1 MSFGK
6 TEGDAFNQNI
16 AFMLQKNEANGP
28 YYHQEWQGMPQTK
41 PIISGG
47 MKALRLP
54 AFFENGPLECH
65 IDCWR
70 YCLRPQGWTQT
81 WRHPLR

>member
-28 YYHQEWQGMPQTK
+28 YYHQEWQGMPLT
-41 PIISGG
+41 SLSSR
-47 MKALRLP
+47 A
-54 AFFENGPLECH
+54 A
-65 IDCWR
+65 
-70 YCLRPQGWTQT
+70 
-81 WRHPLR
+81 